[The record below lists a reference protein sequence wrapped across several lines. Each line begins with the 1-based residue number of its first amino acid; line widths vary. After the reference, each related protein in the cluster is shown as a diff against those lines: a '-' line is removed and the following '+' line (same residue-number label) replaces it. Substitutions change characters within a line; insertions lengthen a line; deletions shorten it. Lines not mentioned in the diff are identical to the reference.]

1 MQSKDVST
9 VKMAALQP
17 LLHDRSSSYSVRDCV
32 VALTERSS
40 RTLTEHYSK
49 PVLKVRACLTL
60 ANPGDSLLE
69 MGWQGPVCLGAMLAQ
84 PAAQVDVYVL
94 SSEPHT
100 CSTALHSTLC
110 ALLGCWW
117 GLGTKKAAAEQMV
130 DLLLHATEH
139 SIEMRVIKEFSP
151 G

>member
-1 MQSKDVST
+1 MQSKVVST

-40 RTLTEHYSK
+40 RTSTEHFSK
-49 PVLKVRACLTL
+49 PVLKVRARLIL

-100 CSTALHSTLC
+100 CSRAVHSTLC
-110 ALLGCWW
+110 ALLWCRW
-117 GLGTKKAAAEQMV
+117 GLGTENG
-130 DLLLHATEH
+130 
-139 SIEMRVIKEFSP
+139 SS
-151 G
+151 